1 MTSMQEHMAGVA
13 AGQCSLESQP
23 DDDFKFMTT
32 STVEEG
38 EESACEEGELT
49 SADLARLEVSMA
61 ARPESDE
68 EPEAKDFGWI
78 PPPPPN
84 VATRITE
91 VLPEVIDVGETD
103 YAGLS
108 KDRLIYHLKLA
119 KDSFRIERGRSNAK
133 TVLLDGK
140 DLCISNLRRNKR
152 QLQISEGNAVK
163 ELKRMRATV
172 RKMTGQRTGLQD
184 QLKLQLGRCR
194 DFTKDAEEKDRKV
207 SDLVRRLAN
216 ASRMNNRLEER
227 LGEKLE
233 SEESESDDPDYVD
246 PNYR

>member
-1 MTSMQEHMAGVA
+1 MTSIQEHLAGVA
-13 AGQCSLESQP
+13 AGECSLESQP

-32 STVEEG
+32 STVE
-38 EESACEEGELT
+38 AK
-49 SADLARLEVSMA
+49 
-61 ARPESDE
+61 E

-91 VLPEVIDVGETD
+91 EMPEVVDLETD
-103 YAGLS
+103 YSGWS
-108 KDRLIYHLKLA
+108 KDRLIFHLQLA

-133 TVLLDGK
+133 TVLVDGK
-140 DLCISNLRRNKR
+140 DLCIANLRNNKR
-152 QLQISEGNAVK
+152 QLEISEGNATK

-184 QLKLQLGRCR
+184 QLDLQLARIR
-194 DFTKDAEEKDRKV
+194 DFKKDNDMTDHRLRHFISYKRTAIRRIRDLTAENK
-207 SDLVRRLAN
+207 
-216 ASRMNNRLEER
+216 RLEER

-233 SEESESDDPDYVD
+233 SEESDSDDPDWVD
-246 PNYR
+246 PNYK